1 MWNDEFEVTDV
12 FYSVSGYTEY
22 IIKTDIVH

>member
-1 MWNDEFEVTDV
+1 MWNDEFELTYD
-12 FYSVSGYTEY
+12 FYSVSGFTEY